1 MAGRAVLLWMTLR
14 KARGASTRATG
25 GTCHPHLAWI
35 LRVMHVLQC
44 LLSKCVFFG
53 DALRLIPINSVSLLD
68 LSHLVHLSP
77 CLRITTI
84 IGRSIIPQG
93 AAPLGPLCPKGSQGQ
108 GVSALFVCGDAS
120 GPGLHSQTLFFSE
133 VLLIIYFLRVHTPSF
148 HSLSMPSK
156 RIE

>member
-25 GTCHPHLAWI
+25 GTCHRHLAWILRVMDQMI

-44 LLSKCVFFG
+44 LLSNCIFFG
-53 DALRLIPINSVSLLD
+53 DALRLFPINSVSLLN
-68 LSHLVHLSP
+68 LSHLVHLYP

-120 GPGLHSQTLFFSE
+120 GTVPTARRFS
-133 VLLIIYFLRVHTPSF
+133 FLKCS
-148 HSLSMPSK
+148 
-156 RIE
+156 